1 MAEDRAEALQWFRER
16 LEWLGEQYPE
26 LRTPEY
32 RKRLEAALERQ
43 EEGEEDR
50 HGG

>member
-1 MAEDRAEALQWFRER
+1 MAEDSAEALQWFRER
-16 LEWLGEQYPE
+16 LEWLERQYPE

-32 RKRLEAALERQ
+32 RERLEAELRRQ